1 MDLCWTDVSVVST
14 SASTAADQLYDVF
27 HELESGSSDCSDV
40 AAMVGCGR
48 KGRKRGCKNRTQK
61 TDKIKKNETKKAN
74 ERQRVKNISKQYCK
88 LRNMLGDPHPEKKL
102 RKQQILNAAIQYINH
117 LMNILDEPPI
127 GDAQSPAMSNTSEDF
142 ESDLGIQGN
151 LKCCETFEESESE
164 ISSPSDT
171 PVLVTSSASTSC
183 SLDFTALNNEQTTMT
198 LLSLNHLSPHLPSI
212 DHMYLP
218 FNSPVSSIELHHQY
232 NDLFTEES
240 FYPLSMLMSSP
251 GSPPP
256 PLHHINC

>member
-14 SASTAADQLYDVF
+14 SATRAADQLYDVF

-117 LMNILDEPPI
+117 LMKILDEPPI
-127 GDAQSPAMSNTSEDF
+127 GDAQSPTMSNTSEV
-142 ESDLGIQGN
+142 S
-151 LKCCETFEESESE
+151 K
-164 ISSPSDT
+164 
-171 PVLVTSSASTSC
+171 
-183 SLDFTALNNEQTTMT
+183 TAFVVNKL
-198 LLSLNHLSPHLPSI
+198 I
-212 DHMYLP
+212 Y
-218 FNSPVSSIELHHQY
+218 IY
-232 NDLFTEES
+232 NIGF
-240 FYPLSMLMSSP
+240 
-251 GSPPP
+251 
-256 PLHHINC
+256 